1 MLYKFVFNSYDS
13 RMDNECIVNYTSK
26 NTQVNAINAILD
38 KALSLRGYTLGQLTH
53 HLGIISSKTEQN
65 SLTNKKGLTG
75 QIIEFLL
82 GATAHSQPIP
92 DFPHLNLEVKTLPID
107 LNGCP
112 LETTYICTAPLLPT
126 NTTYE
131 FIDSVVY
138 KKIQHILWLP
148 IIVPAAAVPKQQLNF
163 HAFNDRII
171 GNAFLWQPS
180 KEQMS
185 LIKTDWQELTEMIIT
200 GNIGALSSHY
210 GKILQIRPKAAN
222 SKVITSGV
230 SSTGDKTATLPR
242 GFYLRTEFTK
252 EIYRA
257 NSFSNIF

>member
-1 MLYKFVFNSYDS
+1 MLYKFAFNSYDS
-13 RMDNECIVNYTSK
+13 HMDTGAIVNYTSK
-26 NTQVNAINAILD
+26 NTQVNAILN
-38 KALSLRGYTLGQLTH
+38 KALSLRGYTLGQLTNY
-53 HLGIISSKTEQN
+53 LGIISSKTEQN

-131 FIDSVVY
+131 FKDSVVY

-148 IIVPAAAVPKQQLNF
+148 IIIPAAASISKQQLNF

-180 KEQMS
+180 KEQLS
-185 LIKTDWQELTEMIIT
+185 FIETDWQELTEMIIT

-222 SKVITSGV
+222 SKVITNSV

-242 GFYLRTEFTK
+242 GFYFRTEFTK
-252 EIYRA
+252 EIYWA
-257 NSFSNIF
+257 NNVSNIF